1 MNYYNQLIQSQQYKL
16 TMYYLA
22 TICGFVVGVFTF
34 FRNAWVEN
42 EFGKKIASATLS
54 TLNVVDNVSS
64 ILRDNLEDGPVAEPA
79 ESGAKTA

>member
-1 MNYYNQLIQSQQYKL
+1 M
-16 TMYYLA
+16 
-22 TICGFVVGVFTF
+22 GVFTF